1 MFKQPW
7 IIKKSSSLSS
17 HSFLL
22 FNKWHKGEKKKWQN
36 GCYNKEQIPFLY
48 SLINCISPRSTPQL
62 WHGKGMVK
70 NCYFVSEVL
79 FEWISNFFYAV
90 FKTKIM
96 KHLNS
101 IPLSPRVAIRQP
113 NDRPN
118 KLLYFKTFKWYDNGI
133 LAR

>member
-1 MFKQPW
+1 MDV
-7 IIKKSSSLSS
+7 IIKNRSLSYI
-17 HSFLL
+17 HLL
-22 FNKWHKGEKKKWQN
+22 TAYHQDQHPD
-36 GCYNKEQIPFLY
+36 CDM
-48 SLINCISPRSTPQL
+48 
-62 WHGKGMVK
+62 GKGWSKIAILWVRFFL
-70 NCYFVSEVL
+70 NESTTY
-79 FEWISNFFYAV
+79 FYAV

>member
-7 IIKKSSSLSS
+7 IIKKSSSLSF

-22 FNKWHKGEKKKWQN
+22 FNKWHKVEKKKWQN

-48 SLINCISPRSTPQL
+48 SLINCISPRSTPRL

-70 NCYFVSEVL
+70 IAILWVRFFLNESTTY
-79 FEWISNFFYAV
+79 FYAV
-90 FKTKIM
+90 FKTKIR

-101 IPLSPRVAIRQP
+101 IPLSTRVAIRQP